1 MSANQIGEFL
11 AALRKARGFTQ
22 QEVAEKLGVSNKT
35 VSSWETGT
43 SCPDI
48 SMLPVLAELYEVT
61 CDEIVKGKRI
71 NTVEPEKVSQ
81 AKRENA
87 NKLLQKQKSDITV
100 VYGISISL
108 TLAGILLTSII
119 GYVATE
125 SLLGFFIGLILL
137 IASVITAA
145 ILIRKIRFSLGE
157 EWLNE
162 GTVKVFSSA
171 DKAIFR
177 IVCANIAALG
187 FIAPHAFAP
196 VHTGL
201 QLNLFWIT
209 SQLICCAVAFIVAML
224 AGTPIYIRHRRKV
237 LQQAATNE
245 APKSVKEALSR
256 AIKTNVI
263 ARWRYK
269 YISLIIILPLA
280 LPLTISLISIAVLSD
295 FNYST
300 GLPQTV
306 YLNSEES
313 LSLPD
318 GPFGPF
324 SRGEYTVV
332 SEEQPKEQ
340 TDTGKYA
347 VTYLF
352 DDFDEMW
359 RYYYLTEDTSEGTL
373 VTIYKYRYKVEFF
386 YEVEYHEFYAYNREW
401 QGGITNIKTNGY
413 KYEDE
418 NGNIENFVSIS
429 FKVQPSLFEIYETQ
443 RKANIIDGLIWGA
456 MGIGVAGI
464 ATLSVTVLVYIKKER
479 AFKKSLT

>member
-48 SMLPVLAELYEVT
+48 SMLPILAELYEVT

-100 VYGISISL
+100 VYGISIAL
-108 TLAGILLTSII
+108 MLAGILLTSII

-145 ILIRKIRFSLGE
+145 ILIRKIRFSLSE
-157 EWLNE
+157 EWLE

-256 AIKTNVI
+256 AIK
-263 ARWRYK
+263 
-269 YISLIIILPLA
+269 S
-280 LPLTISLISIAVLSD
+280 
-295 FNYST
+295 
-300 GLPQTV
+300 
-306 YLNSEES
+306 
-313 LSLPD
+313 
-318 GPFGPF
+318 
-324 SRGEYTVV
+324 
-332 SEEQPKEQ
+332 
-340 TDTGKYA
+340 
-347 VTYLF
+347 
-352 DDFDEMW
+352 
-359 RYYYLTEDTSEGTL
+359 
-373 VTIYKYRYKVEFF
+373 
-386 YEVEYHEFYAYNREW
+386 
-401 QGGITNIKTNGY
+401 
-413 KYEDE
+413 
-418 NGNIENFVSIS
+418 
-429 FKVQPSLFEIYETQ
+429 
-443 RKANIIDGLIWGA
+443 NIIA
-456 MGIGVAGI
+456 
-464 ATLSVTVLVYIKKER
+464 S
-479 AFKKSLT
+479 

>member
-48 SMLPVLAELYEVT
+48 SMLPILAELYEVN

-71 NTVEPEKVSQ
+71 NTVEPEKISQ
-81 AKRENA
+81 AERENA
-87 NKLLQKQKSDITV
+87 NKLLQKQKSNITV
-100 VYGISISL
+100 VYGISIAL
-108 TLAGILLTSII
+108 MLAGILLTSII

-209 SQLICCAVAFIVAML
+209 SQLICCTVAFIVAML

-256 AIKTNVI
+256 AIK
-263 ARWRYK
+263 
-269 YISLIIILPLA
+269 S
-280 LPLTISLISIAVLSD
+280 
-295 FNYST
+295 
-300 GLPQTV
+300 
-306 YLNSEES
+306 
-313 LSLPD
+313 
-318 GPFGPF
+318 
-324 SRGEYTVV
+324 
-332 SEEQPKEQ
+332 
-340 TDTGKYA
+340 
-347 VTYLF
+347 
-352 DDFDEMW
+352 
-359 RYYYLTEDTSEGTL
+359 
-373 VTIYKYRYKVEFF
+373 
-386 YEVEYHEFYAYNREW
+386 
-401 QGGITNIKTNGY
+401 
-413 KYEDE
+413 
-418 NGNIENFVSIS
+418 
-429 FKVQPSLFEIYETQ
+429 
-443 RKANIIDGLIWGA
+443 NIIA
-456 MGIGVAGI
+456 
-464 ATLSVTVLVYIKKER
+464 S
-479 AFKKSLT
+479 

>member
-48 SMLPVLAELYEVT
+48 SMLPVLAELYKVT

-100 VYGISISL
+100 VYGISIAL
-108 TLAGILLTSII
+108 ILVGILLTSII

-157 EWLNE
+157 EWLE
-162 GTVKVFSSA
+162 GTVKVLSSA

-209 SQLICCAVAFIVAML
+209 SQLICCTVAFIVAML

-269 YISLIIILPLA
+269 NISLIIILPLA
-280 LPLTISLISIAVLSD
+280 LPLAISLS
-295 FNYST
+295 
-300 GLPQTV
+300 
-306 YLNSEES
+306 
-313 LSLPD
+313 
-318 GPFGPF
+318 
-324 SRGEYTVV
+324 
-332 SEEQPKEQ
+332 
-340 TDTGKYA
+340 
-347 VTYLF
+347 
-352 DDFDEMW
+352 
-359 RYYYLTEDTSEGTL
+359 
-373 VTIYKYRYKVEFF
+373 
-386 YEVEYHEFYAYNREW
+386 
-401 QGGITNIKTNGY
+401 
-413 KYEDE
+413 
-418 NGNIENFVSIS
+418 
-429 FKVQPSLFEIYETQ
+429 
-443 RKANIIDGLIWGA
+443 
-456 MGIGVAGI
+456 
-464 ATLSVTVLVYIKKER
+464 
-479 AFKKSLT
+479 

>member
-1 MSANQIGEFL
+1 M
-11 AALRKARGFTQ
+11 
-22 QEVAEKLGVSNKT
+22 
-35 VSSWETGT
+35 
-43 SCPDI
+43 
-48 SMLPVLAELYEVT
+48 
-61 CDEIVKGKRI
+61 KGKRI

-87 NKLLQKQKSDITV
+87 NKLLLQKQKSDITV

-108 TLAGILLTSII
+108 TAAGILLTSII

-137 IASVITAA
+137 IASVITAT

-157 EWLNE
+157 EWLE

-177 IVCANIAALG
+177 IVCANIAELG

-209 SQLICCAVAFIVAML
+209 SQLICCTVAFIVAML

-269 YISLIIILPLA
+269 HISLIIILPLA
-280 LPLTISLISIAVLSD
+280 LPLAISLISIAVLSD

-313 LSLPD
+313 LSFPD

-332 SEEQPKEQ
+332 SEEQPKDKQ
-340 TDTGKYA
+340 
-347 VTYLF
+347 
-352 DDFDEMW
+352 
-359 RYYYLTEDTSEGTL
+359 
-373 VTIYKYRYKVEFF
+373 I
-386 YEVEYHEFYAYNREW
+386 RENM
-401 QGGITNIKTNGY
+401 Q
-413 KYEDE
+413 
-418 NGNIENFVSIS
+418 
-429 FKVQPSLFEIYETQ
+429 
-443 RKANIIDGLIWGA
+443 
-456 MGIGVAGI
+456 
-464 ATLSVTVLVYIKKER
+464 
-479 AFKKSLT
+479 

>member
-1 MSANQIGEFL
+1 M
-11 AALRKARGFTQ
+11 
-22 QEVAEKLGVSNKT
+22 
-35 VSSWETGT
+35 
-43 SCPDI
+43 
-48 SMLPVLAELYEVT
+48 
-61 CDEIVKGKRI
+61 KGKRI

-87 NKLLQKQKSDITV
+87 NKLLLQKQKSDITV

-108 TLAGILLTSII
+108 TAAGILLTSII

-137 IASVITAA
+137 IASVITAT

-157 EWLNE
+157 EWLE

-209 SQLICCAVAFIVAML
+209 SQLICCTVAFIVAML

-269 YISLIIILPLA
+269 HISLIIILPLA
-280 LPLTISLISIAVLSD
+280 LPLAISLISIAVLSD

-332 SEEQPKEQ
+332 SEEQPKDKQ
-340 TDTGKYA
+340 
-347 VTYLF
+347 
-352 DDFDEMW
+352 
-359 RYYYLTEDTSEGTL
+359 
-373 VTIYKYRYKVEFF
+373 I
-386 YEVEYHEFYAYNREW
+386 RENM
-401 QGGITNIKTNGY
+401 Q
-413 KYEDE
+413 
-418 NGNIENFVSIS
+418 
-429 FKVQPSLFEIYETQ
+429 
-443 RKANIIDGLIWGA
+443 
-456 MGIGVAGI
+456 
-464 ATLSVTVLVYIKKER
+464 
-479 AFKKSLT
+479 